1 MQVTLKFLLTKLNE
15 HKIIFS
21 ISTITKNVA
30 LFMLIPRRFGVVCFR
45 RVTHPNGKLDKLMLF
60 ILNHFSH

>member
-1 MQVTLKFLLTKLNE
+1 MQVTFKLLLTKLKE
-15 HKIIFS
+15 HKIVFS
-21 ISTITKNVA
+21 ISTITKDVA

-45 RVTHPNGKLDKLMLF
+45 IVTHSNGKLDKLMLF